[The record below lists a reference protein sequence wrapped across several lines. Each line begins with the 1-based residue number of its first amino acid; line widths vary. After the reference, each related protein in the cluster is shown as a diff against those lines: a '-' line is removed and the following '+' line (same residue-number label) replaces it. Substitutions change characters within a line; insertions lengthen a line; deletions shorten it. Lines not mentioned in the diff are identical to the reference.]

1 LILASLNVLPG
12 TIKGGYAVMKN
23 ITEKENME
31 EELVEV
37 ENKGVLPG
45 SGEPGK
51 ADGED
56 TEIDMYVKFRK
67 PYVFEDDVYEGID
80 LLCLEDLSTRDML
93 EIEKRFY
100 KLGIMS
106 MNPENTISYAKITV
120 QRASSLPIEFFD
132 GLPVREMLKIK
143 SRVVNFFYN

>member
-1 LILASLNVLPG
+1 MILASLNVLPG

-100 KLGIMS
+100 KLGID
-106 MNPENTISYAKITV
+106 
-120 QRASSLPIEFFD
+120 R
-132 GLPVREMLKIK
+132 K
-143 SRVVNFFYN
+143 SVV